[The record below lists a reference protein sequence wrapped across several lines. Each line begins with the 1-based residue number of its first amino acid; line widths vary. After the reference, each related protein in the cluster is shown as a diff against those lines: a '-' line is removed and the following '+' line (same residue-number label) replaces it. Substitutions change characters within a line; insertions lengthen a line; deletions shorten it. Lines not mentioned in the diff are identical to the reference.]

1 MENQLTSRGG
11 KIAHKTCIQVS
22 FDLHGRAEGEAHL
35 RATYFP
41 PDCTDWV
48 D

>member
-22 FDLHGRAEGEAHL
+22 FDLHGRAEGGGTFKGNLLSSRLHRL
-35 RATYFP
+35 G
-41 PDCTDWV
+41 
-48 D
+48 